1 MTTLTLTNGIELK
14 GKQIVQLF
22 AKIEDQDVD
31 LFAIN
36 LSRALPDNQGKIVY
50 QKFRNGKVVDQITR
64 WE

>member
-1 MTTLTLTNGIELK
+1 MTTLTNGIELK

-22 AKIEDQDVD
+22 AKIEDRDVD

-36 LSRALPDNQGKIVY
+36 LSRALPDNDQGKIVY
-50 QKFRNGKVVDQITR
+50 QKFRNGEVIDQITR